1 MAHAAETVTVNR
13 PIDEVFEFL
22 ADGMNEQKWRPDVVS
37 IEHVDGTGPGVGTT
51 YAQSMKG
58 PGGRTIKG
66 DYRITRYEAPT
77 RLDFETIAGPA
88 RPLGAFELRE
98 IVPGT
103 TEVTFT
109 IDLTPKGA
117 MVLMKRMITKQVA
130 LEAANIHNVP
140 KAMGA

>member
-13 PIDEVFEFL
+13 PIAEVFEFL

-37 IEHVDGTGPGVGTT
+37 ISLVVDTGPGVGTT
-51 YAQSMKG
+51 YAQTMKG
-58 PGGRTIKG
+58 PGGRAIKG
-66 DYRITRYEAPT
+66 DYRITRYDAPT

-88 RPLGAFELRE
+88 RPVGSFVLRE

-109 IDLTPKGA
+109 IDVTPKGA
-117 MVLMKRMITKQVA
+117 MVLMKGMISKQVA
-130 LEAANIHNVP
+130 IEAANIHNVP

>member
-1 MAHAAETVTVNR
+1 MAHAAETVMVNR
-13 PIDEVFEFL
+13 PIAEVFEFL
-22 ADGMNEQKWRPDVVS
+22 ADGMNEQKWRPEVVS
-37 IEHVDGTGPGVGTT
+37 IELVDGTGPGVGTT

-58 PGGRTIKG
+58 PAGRTIKG

-77 RLDFETIAGPA
+77 RMDFETIAGPA
-88 RPLGAFELRE
+88 RPLGSFVLRE

-117 MVLMKRMITKQVA
+117 MVLMKGMITKQVA
-130 LEAANIHNVP
+130 SEAANIHNVP

>member
-13 PIDEVFEFL
+13 PIAEVFDFL
-22 ADGMNEQKWRPDVVS
+22 ADGMNEQKWRPDVVT
-37 IEHVDGTGPGVGTT
+37 IEQVAGTGPGVGTT
-51 YAQSMKG
+51 YAQTMKG
-58 PGGRTIKG
+58 PGGRPIKG
-66 DYRITRYEAPT
+66 DYRITRFESPT

-88 RPLGAFELRE
+88 RPLGSFELRE
-98 IVPGT
+98 IMPGT

-117 MVLMKRMITKQVA
+117 MVLMKGMITKQVA
-130 LEAANIHNVP
+130 IEAANIHNVP